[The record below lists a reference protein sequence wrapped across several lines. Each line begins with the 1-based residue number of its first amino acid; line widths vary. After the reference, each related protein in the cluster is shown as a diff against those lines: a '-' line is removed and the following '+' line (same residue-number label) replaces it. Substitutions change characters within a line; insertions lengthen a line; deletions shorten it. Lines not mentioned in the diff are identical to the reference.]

1 MSTLEIAIH
10 VEALVVAAFAIL
22 VSLSGIASLWAFRKI
37 ARLASSVA
45 HLRPY
50 ERPNLR
56 LYKINGANGSKRY
69 PLIVEA
75 AARIDGSAIIK
86 CF

>member
-1 MSTLEIAIH
+1 M
-10 VEALVVAAFAIL
+10 
-22 VSLSGIASLWAFRKI
+22 
-37 ARLASSVA
+37 
-45 HLRPY
+45 
-50 ERPNLR
+50 PNLR